1 MKLVSLVAQP
11 LKIEIYGIQD
21 NPGCRQVMKI
31 MDNASLP
38 YEFNRVILEGPD
50 GPIYDKPLIISLAKR
65 LKQFPSL
72 AIHYPVIFINDNHVH
87 YSHLA
92 LVLSKLGKLID

>member
-1 MKLVSLVAQP
+1 MAKP

-38 YEFNRVILEGPD
+38 YEFNRVILEGPS

-72 AIHYPVIFINDNHVH
+72 AIHYPVVFINDRRVP
-87 YSHLA
+87 YSQLA
-92 LVLSKLGKLID
+92 VVLTQFID